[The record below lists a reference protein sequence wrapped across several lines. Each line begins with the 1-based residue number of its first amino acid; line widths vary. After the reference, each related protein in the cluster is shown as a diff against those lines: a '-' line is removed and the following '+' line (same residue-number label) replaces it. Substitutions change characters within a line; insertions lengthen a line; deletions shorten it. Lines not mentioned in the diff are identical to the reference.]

1 MRGSGIYCPATS
13 AAAPATSTSSP
24 RCAAPPSFSDERN
37 GVAMSTRMFGARIE
51 RNIDPKLLRGEGA
64 FVDDIPLTGV
74 LHAAFLRSPHARAR
88 IKRIDTS
95 AAKAR
100 VGVVAVYTCDD
111 IGTLDTEMP
120 LLITHPSMTNPQ
132 AHRPL

>member
-1 MRGSGIYCPATS
+1 MRGSGISCPATS

-37 GVAMSTRMFGARIE
+37 GAAMSTRMFGARIE
-51 RNIDPKLLRGEGA
+51 RNVDPKLLRGEGA

-88 IKRIDTS
+88 IKRTDTA
-95 AAKAR
+95 AAKRR
-100 VGVVAVYTCDD
+100 VGVVAVYTCDN
-111 IGTLDTEMP
+111 IGALDTAIP
-120 LLITHPSMTNPQ
+120 LPIPHPC
-132 AHRPL
+132 